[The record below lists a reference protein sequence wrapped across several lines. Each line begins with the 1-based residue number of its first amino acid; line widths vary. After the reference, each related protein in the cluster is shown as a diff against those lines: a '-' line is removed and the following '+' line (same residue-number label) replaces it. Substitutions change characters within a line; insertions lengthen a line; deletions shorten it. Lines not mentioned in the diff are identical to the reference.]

1 MRAVVC
7 RQFGPPESLVVEDV
21 DDPHAGPGQLVI
33 EMRAA
38 SVTYPDVLII
48 EDKYQFKAKPPFV
61 PGSEVAGVVCEVGEG
76 VEGFAVGD
84 AVVGAGGVTGGF
96 AEKVRASAAG
106 VRRLPAGLDF
116 AQAAGLLYSYGTGW
130 YALRY
135 RGALRAGETL
145 VVLGAA
151 GNVGLAAVEL
161 GKVLGARVVAVASSE
176 EKRAL
181 CLERG
186 ADVAIATDDDLKA
199 RIKELTGGAGADV
212 VYDAIG
218 GDYAEPVLRATGWG
232 GRYLVIGFTAGI
244 PRIPLNLTLLKSCQI
259 VGVFFGAMAAREP
272 ETAAALQRE
281 LMEMVA
287 DGRLAPYV
295 SERYPLARA
304 AEALA
309 SLRDRRARGK
319 VVLVP

>member
-1 MRAVVC
+1 MKAVVC
-7 RQFGPPESLVVEDV
+7 KQFGPPESLVVEDV
-21 DDPHAGPGQLVI
+21 ADPHAGPGEIVI
-33 EMRAA
+33 SMRAV
-38 SVTYPDVLII
+38 SVTYPDVLML
-48 EDKYQFKAKPPFV
+48 EDKYQYKAKPPFI

-84 AVVGAGGVTGGF
+84 HVVGAAGVTGGF
-96 AEKVRASAAG
+96 AEKVCARASGA
-106 VRRLPAGLDF
+106 RRMPEGLDF

-130 YALRY
+130 YALAY
-135 RGALRAGETL
+135 RGGLRAGETL

-161 GKVLGARVVAVASSE
+161 GKVLGARVIAVASSAD
-176 EKRAL
+176 KRAL
-181 CLERG
+181 CKERG
-186 ADVAIATDDDLKA
+186 ADDVLATDDDLKT

-218 GDYAEPVLRATGWG
+218 GDYAEPVLRAMGWG

-259 VGVFFGAMAAREP
+259 VGVFFGAMAGREP
-272 ETAAALQRE
+272 ETAASIQRE
-281 LMEMVA
+281 LLELVA
-287 DGRLAPYV
+287 ERKLVPYV
-295 SERYPLARA
+295 SARYPLARA
-304 AEALA
+304 AEALCE
-309 SLRDRRARGK
+309 LRDRRATGK